1 MTCIGKIV
9 SVCGAFIALLSVLP
23 TVVAA
28 QSIGV
33 DLGAVDVS
41 IGGGRPASVPEIDA
55 STGAMALAALAAAL
69 VLAWEV
75 NRRRKAG

>member
-1 MTCIGKIV
+1 MTCVGKKIGV
-9 SVCGAFIALLSVLP
+9 SGAFIAFLTALP
-23 TVVAA
+23 TVAAA

-33 DLGAVDVS
+33 DLGPVDVG
-41 IGGGRPASVPEIDA
+41 IGGGGPAAVPEIDA